1 MLTFTGVLRRKA
13 GGYSGLIEQGRGN
26 GVMDAQSLHFALYL
40 AIAAGIYL
48 LVTVGL
54 DLVRR
59 LARHADDAQIVQAP
73 AVDGELHVP
82 RND

>member
-1 MLTFTGVLRRKA
+1 
-13 GGYSGLIEQGRGN
+13 
-26 GVMDAQSLHFALYL
+26 MDAQTLHFALYL

-54 DLVRR
+54 DLFRR
-59 LARHADDAQIVQAP
+59 LAKHADDAQIVQAP
-73 AVDGELHVP
+73 AVAGELHA